1 MEDIYYIE
9 SIGHTLHIYTKK
21 GTITTSNTLKNME
34 NLLDK
39 QTFFRSN
46 SGYIVNLAFVEKVE
60 GNTAYVHSVPL
71 QISRP
76 RKKEFMAALTNFVGD
91 TLL

>member
-1 MEDIYYIE
+1 
-9 SIGHTLHIYTKK
+9 
-21 GTITTSNTLKNME
+21 ME

-39 QTFFRSN
+39 QSFFRSN
-46 SGYIVNLAFVEKVE
+46 SGYIVNLAYVEKVV
-60 GNTAYVHSVPL
+60 GNIAYVNGQAL

-76 RKKEFMAALTNFVGD
+76 RKKDFMMVLTNYVGD